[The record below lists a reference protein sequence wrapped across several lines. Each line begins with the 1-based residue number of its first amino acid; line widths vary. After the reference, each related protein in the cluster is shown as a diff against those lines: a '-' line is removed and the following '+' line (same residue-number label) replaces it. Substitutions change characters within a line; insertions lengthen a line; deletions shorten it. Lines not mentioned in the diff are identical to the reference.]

1 MAIFADQRRVT
12 REFEMP
18 AYAVIGAQWGDEG
31 KGKIIDF
38 LAEKAAIIARYS
50 GGNNAGHTVINDAG
64 TFKLHLVPSGICWP
78 HTMNVIGNGVVVD
91 PEVLLKEIGENNLDP
106 SRLAVSDRA
115 HLIMPYHVVLDQLEE
130 AKGGDAAIGTTGR
143 GVGPAYV
150 DKVARQGLRVGEL
163 LDPEELAL
171 RLPEIVAFKNEIITK
186 IYGGNPVDIEDIIA
200 LTKKWAN
207 ELAEYIRPVEN
218 LVADAIDNGENVIV
232 EGAQGAL
239 LDLDHGTYPYVTSSN
254 PTVGGTLTGLG
265 MGPRSYG
272 GVAGVFKAYCTRVGA
287 GPFPT
292 EIHGEEGDRIRE
304 MAGEFGVTTGRARR
318 IGWFDGVAAKYS
330 ARVNGFDGL
339 IVTRLDTLDGWDE
352 IKICVAYELDGKRTD
367 QFPID
372 AARLERA
379 KPIYESVPGWTE
391 STRSITKPS
400 QINDGAQAYLN
411 KLEEV
416 VGVPVKIVSTG
427 PHRDETLVIEDLIG

>member
-1 MAIFADQRRVT
+1 
-12 REFEMP
+12 MP

-38 LAEKAAIIARYS
+38 LAENAAVIARYS

-78 HTMNVIGNGVVVD
+78 HAMNVIGNGVVVD
-91 PEVLLKEIGENNLDP
+91 PEVLLKEINENDLDP
-106 SRLAVSDRA
+106 TRLAVSDRA
-115 HLIMPYHVVLDQLEE
+115 HLIMPYHIVLDQLEE
-130 AKGGDAAIGTTGR
+130 ARRGNAAIGTTGR

-150 DKVARQGLRVGEL
+150 DKVSRQGLRVGEL
-163 LDPEELAL
+163 LDPEDLAL
-171 RLPEIVAFKNEIITK
+171 RLPEIVAFKNEVITK
-186 IYGGNPVDIEDIIA
+186 IYGGDPVDLDEIFA
-200 LTKKWAN
+200 LTNKWAS
-207 ELAEYIRPVEN
+207 ELAAYIRPVEN
-218 LVADAIDNGENVIV
+218 IVEDALNNDGNVIV

-239 LDLDHGTYPYVTSSN
+239 LDLDHGTYPFVTSSN

-265 MGPRSYG
+265 MGPGSYG
-272 GVAGVFKAYCTRVGA
+272 GVAGVYKAYCTRVGA

-318 IGWFDGVAAKYS
+318 IGWFDGVAARYS
-330 ARVNGFDGL
+330 ARVNGFDGM

-352 IKICVAYELDGKRTD
+352 IKVCVAYEVDGVRTD
-367 QFPID
+367 QFPVD
-372 AARLERA
+372 AVMLDRA

-391 STRSITKPS
+391 STRAITEPS
-400 QINDGAQAYLN
+400 QLNQGARTYLD

-427 PHRDETLVIEDLIG
+427 PHRAETLVLQDLIN

>member
-1 MAIFADQRRVT
+1 
-12 REFEMP
+12 MP

-115 HLIMPYHVVLDQLEE
+115 HLIMPYHVVLDRLEE
-130 AKGGDAAIGTTGR
+130 AKRGDAAIGTTGR

-200 LTKKWAN
+200 LTKKWAT

-218 LVADAIDNGENVIV
+218 LVADALDNGENVIV

-292 EIHGEEGDRIRE
+292 EIHGAEADRIRE

-400 QINDGAQAYLN
+400 QINDGAKAYLN

-416 VGVPVKIVSTG
+416 IGVPIKIVSTG

>member
-1 MAIFADQRRVT
+1 
-12 REFEMP
+12 MP

-78 HTMNVIGNGVVVD
+78 HAMNVIGNGVVVD
-91 PEVLLKEIGENNLDP
+91 PEVLLKEIRENNLDP
-106 SRLAVSDRA
+106 SKLAVSDRA

-130 AKGGDAAIGTTGR
+130 AKRGNAAIGTTGR

-150 DKVARQGLRVGEL
+150 DKVSRQGLRVGEL
-163 LDPEELAL
+163 LDPEDLAM

-186 IYGGNPVDIEDIIA
+186 IYGGEPVDIDEIFA
-200 LTKKWAN
+200 LTSKWAS
-207 ELAEYIRPVEN
+207 ELAAYIRPVEN
-218 LVADAIDNGENVIV
+218 LVADALDNDDNVIV

-265 MGPRSYG
+265 MGPRAYG
-272 GVAGVFKAYCTRVGA
+272 GVVGVYKAYCTRVGA

-292 EIHGEEGDRIRE
+292 EIHGEEGDKIRE

-330 ARVNGFDGL
+330 ARVNGFDGM
-339 IVTRLDTLDGWDE
+339 IITRLDTLDGWDE
-352 IKICVAYELDGKRTD
+352 IKVCVAYEIDGVRTD

-372 AARLERA
+372 AATLDRA

-391 STRSITKPS
+391 STRAITEGS
-400 QINDGAQAYLN
+400 QLNDGALAYIT

-416 VGVPVKIVSTG
+416 VGVKAKIISTG
-427 PHRDETLVIEDLIG
+427 PLRKETLVLEDILGQ

>member
-1 MAIFADQRRVT
+1 
-12 REFEMP
+12 MP

-91 PEVLLKEIGENNLDP
+91 PEVLLKEIGENNLDT

-115 HLIMPYHVVLDQLEE
+115 HLIMPYHVVLDRLEE
-130 AKGGDAAIGTTGR
+130 AKRGDAAIGTTGR

-200 LTKKWAN
+200 LTKKWAT

-218 LVADAIDNGENVIV
+218 LVADALDNGENVIV

-292 EIHGEEGDRIRE
+292 EIHGAEADRIRE

-400 QINDGAQAYLN
+400 QINDGAKAYLN

-416 VGVPVKIVSTG
+416 IGVPIKIVSTG

>member
-1 MAIFADQRRVT
+1 
-12 REFEMP
+12 MP

-50 GGNNAGHTVINDAG
+50 GGNNAGHTVINNAG

-91 PEVLLKEIGENNLDP
+91 PDVLLKEINENDLDP

-115 HLIMPYHVVLDQLEE
+115 HLIMPYHVRLDQLQEE
-130 AKGGDAAIGTTGR
+130 RRGDAKLGTTGR

-150 DKVARQGLRVGEL
+150 DKVDRQGLRVGEL
-163 LDPEELAL
+163 LDPEDLAL

-186 IYGGNPVDIEDIIA
+186 IYGGEPIELDAVFEKTHI
-200 LTKKWAN
+200 WAT
-207 ELAEYIRPVEN
+207 ELAPYIRPVEN
-218 LVADAIDNGENVIV
+218 LIADTLESDGKVII
-232 EGAQGAL
+232 EGAQGTL

-265 MGPRSYG
+265 MGPRAFG
-272 GVAGVFKAYCTRVGA
+272 GVAGVYKAYCTRVGT

-292 EIHGEEGDRIRE
+292 ELLGEEGERIRKQ
-304 MAGEFGVTTGRARR
+304 AGDEVGVTTGRPRR
-318 IGWFDGVAAKYS
+318 IGWFDGVAGRYS
-330 ARVNGFDGL
+330 ARVNGFDAM
-339 IVTRLDTLDGWDE
+339 IITKLDILDGWDE
-352 IKICVAYELDGKRTD
+352 IKVCVAYEIDGVRTE

-372 AARLERA
+372 AAALERA
-379 KPIYESVPGWTE
+379 IPIYESVPGWTE
-391 STRSITKPS
+391 STRAITEAD
-400 QINDGAQAYLN
+400 QLNDGARGYI
-411 KLEEV
+411 KRLEEL
-416 VGVPVKIVSTG
+416 VGVPTKILSTG
-427 PHRDETLVIEDLIG
+427 PRREETLVLEDFLA

>member
-1 MAIFADQRRVT
+1 
-12 REFEMP
+12 MP

-38 LAEKAAIIARYS
+38 LAENAAVIARYS

-78 HTMNVIGNGVVVD
+78 HAMNVIGNGVVVD
-91 PEVLLKEIGENNLDP
+91 PEVLLKEINENDLDP
-106 SRLAVSDRA
+106 TRLAVSDRA
-115 HLIMPYHVVLDQLEE
+115 HLIMPYHIVLDQLEE
-130 AKGGDAAIGTTGR
+130 ARRGNAAIGTTGR

-150 DKVARQGLRVGEL
+150 DKVSRQGLRVGEL
-163 LDPEELAL
+163 LDPEDLAL
-171 RLPEIVAFKNEIITK
+171 RLPEIVAFKNEVITK
-186 IYGGNPVDIEDIIA
+186 IYGGDPVDLDEIFA
-200 LTKKWAN
+200 LTNKWAS
-207 ELAEYIRPVEN
+207 ELAAYIRPVEN
-218 LVADAIDNGENVIV
+218 IVEDALNNDGNVIV

-239 LDLDHGTYPYVTSSN
+239 LDLDHGTYPFVTSSN

-265 MGPRSYG
+265 MGPGSYG
-272 GVAGVFKAYCTRVGA
+272 GVAGVYKAYCTRVGA

-292 EIHGEEGDRIRE
+292 EIHGEEGDKIRE

-318 IGWFDGVAAKYS
+318 IGWFDGVAARYS
-330 ARVNGFDGL
+330 ARVNGFDGM
-339 IVTRLDTLDGWDE
+339 IITRLDTLDGWDE
-352 IKICVAYELDGKRTD
+352 IKVCVAYEVDGVRTD
-367 QFPID
+367 QFPVD
-372 AARLERA
+372 AVMLDRA

-391 STRSITKPS
+391 STRAITEPS
-400 QINDGAQAYLN
+400 QLNDGARAYLN

-427 PHRDETLVIEDLIG
+427 PHRSETLVLQDLIN

>member
-1 MAIFADQRRVT
+1 
-12 REFEMP
+12 MP

-38 LAEKAAIIARYS
+38 LAERASVIARYS

-64 TFKLHLVPSGICWP
+64 TFKLHLVPSGICWS
-78 HTMNVIGNGVVVD
+78 HATNVIGNGVVVD
-91 PEVLLKEIGENNLDP
+91 PDVLIKEINENQLDP
-106 SRLAVSDRA
+106 EHLAVSDRA
-115 HLIMPYHVVLDQLEE
+115 HLIMPYHIVLDRLEE
-130 AKGGDAAIGTTGR
+130 ERRGKSAIGTTGR

-163 LDPEELAL
+163 LNPEDLSL
-171 RLPEIVAFKNEIITK
+171 RLPEIIAFKNEIITK
-186 IYGGNPVDIEDIIA
+186 IYGGDPIDIDEVYEK
-200 LTKKWAN
+200 TRNWATQ
-207 ELAEYIRPVEN
+207 LAGYIRPVEN
-218 LVADAIDNGENVIV
+218 IVADAIEDDKNVIV

-265 MGPRSYG
+265 MGPRTYG
-272 GVAGVFKAYCTRVGA
+272 GVAGVFKAYCTRVGS

-292 EIHGEEGDRIRE
+292 EIHGEEADRIRE

-330 ARVNGFDGL
+330 ARVNGFDNM
-339 IVTRLDTLDGWDE
+339 IITRLDTLDGWDE
-352 IKICVAYELDGKRTD
+352 IRICVAYEIDGVRTD
-367 QFPID
+367 QFPVD
-372 AARLERA
+372 AEMLDRA

-391 STRSITKPS
+391 STRAITKPE
-400 QINDGAQAYLN
+400 QINDGARAYIS

-416 VGVPVKIVSTG
+416 VGIPVSIISTG
-427 PHRDETLVIEDLIG
+427 PHRAETLILQDFIK

>member
-1 MAIFADQRRVT
+1 
-12 REFEMP
+12 MP

-38 LAEKAAIIARYS
+38 LAENAAVIARYS

-78 HTMNVIGNGVVVD
+78 HAMNVIGNGVVVD
-91 PEVLLKEIGENNLDP
+91 PEVLLKEIGENDLAP
-106 SRLAVSDRA
+106 ERLAVSDRA
-115 HLIMPYHVVLDQLEE
+115 HLIMPYHIVLDELEE
-130 AKGGDAAIGTTGR
+130 KRRGNAAIGTTGR

-150 DKVARQGLRVGEL
+150 DKVSRQGIRVGEL
-163 LDPEELAL
+163 LDPEDLAM
-171 RLPEIVAFKNEIITK
+171 RLPEIVAFKNEVITK
-186 IYGGNPVDIEDIIA
+186 IYGGDPVDLDEIFA
-200 LTKKWAN
+200 LTNKWASK
-207 ELAEYIRPVEN
+207 LSAFIRPVEN
-218 LVADAIDNGENVIV
+218 LVADALNKDENVII

-265 MGPRSYG
+265 MGPSSYG
-272 GVAGVFKAYCTRVGA
+272 GVAGVFKAYCTRVGS

-292 EIHGEEGDRIRE
+292 EIHGDQGDRIRE

-330 ARVNGFDGL
+330 ARVNGFDGM
-339 IVTRLDTLDGWDE
+339 IITRLDTLDGWDE
-352 IKICVAYELDGKRTD
+352 IKICVAYEIDGVPTD
-367 QFPID
+367 QFPVD
-372 AARLERA
+372 AVTLDRA
-379 KPIYESVPGWTE
+379 EPIYESVAGWSE
-391 STRSITKPS
+391 STRAITKPE
-400 QINDGAQAYLN
+400 QINPGAKAYLD

-416 VGVPVKIVSTG
+416 VGIPVKVVSTG
-427 PHRDETLVIEDLIG
+427 PHRNETLVIQDLLD

>member
-1 MAIFADQRRVT
+1 
-12 REFEMP
+12 MP

-38 LAEKAAIIARYS
+38 LAENAAIIARYS

-78 HTMNVIGNGVVVD
+78 HAMNVIGNGVVVD
-91 PEVLLKEIGENNLDP
+91 PDVLLKEINENDLDP

-115 HLIMPYHVVLDQLEE
+115 HLIMPYHVVLDRLEE
-130 AKGGDAAIGTTGR
+130 ERRGNAAIGTTGR

-150 DKVARQGLRVGEL
+150 DKVSRQGLRVGEL
-163 LDPEELAL
+163 LDPEDLAL

-186 IYGGNPVDIEDIIA
+186 IYGGDPVDLDEVFA
-200 LTKKWAN
+200 LANKWAT
-207 ELAEYIRPVEN
+207 ELAPYIRPVEN
-218 LVADAIDNGENVIV
+218 LIADALEDDGNVIV

-239 LDLDHGTYPYVTSSN
+239 LDLDHGTYPFVTSSN

-265 MGPRSYG
+265 MGPNSYG
-272 GVAGVFKAYCTRVGA
+272 GVVGVFKAYCTRVGA

-292 EIHGEEGDRIRE
+292 EILGQQGDEIRE

-318 IGWFDGVAAKYS
+318 IGWFDGVAGKYS
-330 ARVNGFDGL
+330 ARVNGFDGM
-339 IVTRLDTLDGWDE
+339 IITRLDTLDGWDE
-352 IKICVAYELDGKRTD
+352 IKVCVAYEIDGVRTD
-367 QFPID
+367 QFPVD
-372 AARLERA
+372 AVTLDRA
-379 KPIYESVPGWTE
+379 KPIYETIPGWTE
-391 STRSITKPS
+391 STRAITDES
-400 QINDGAQAYLN
+400 QLNDGARAYIR

-416 VGVPVKIVSTG
+416 VGVKAKIISTG
-427 PHRDETLVIEDLIG
+427 PLRKETLVLEDLFAK